1 MNYIDVEF
9 LTSASSIT
17 ECPLSDLPEFVLSG
31 RSNVGKSSLINAM
44 MNRKQLAYVGN
55 TPGKTRLLNF
65 FKVDNRCMFVDVPGY
80 GFAHR
85 SHDELIK
92 FGKMM
97 DEYFEQRENL
107 KALILIVDYRHK
119 PTKDDVTMIEYAREQ
134 QLPILV
140 CATKKDKCKRSELGK
155 LKKVISETLSVPQ
168 TSIIDFSCETKEGV
182 DVLWSKIN
190 EMITLED
197 KD

>member
-1 MNYIDVEF
+1 MNYVEVEF
-9 LTSASSIT
+9 LTSASSIE
-17 ECPLSDLPEFVLSG
+17 ECPASDLPEFVLSG

-44 MNRKQLAYVGN
+44 VNRKRLAYVGN

-65 FKVDNRCMFVDVPGY
+65 FKVDQRCVFVDVPGY

-85 SHDELIK
+85 SQAELMR

-97 DEYFEQRENL
+97 DGYFENRQNI

-119 PTKDDVTMIEYAREQ
+119 PTGDDVTMIEYAREK

-140 CATKKDKCKRSELGK
+140 CATKKDKCKRSELAK
-155 LKKVISETLSVPQ
+155 LKKTISETLNVPLA
-168 TSIIDFSCETKEGV
+168 SILDFSSETKEGV
-182 DVLWSKIN
+182 DELWAKMN
-190 EMITLED
+190 ELIETQN
-197 KD
+197 

>member
-1 MNYIDVEF
+1 MDYIDVEF

-17 ECPLSDLPEFVLSG
+17 ECPQSDLPEFVLSG

-44 MNRKQLAYVGN
+44 VNRKQLAYVGN

-65 FKVDNRCMFVDVPGY
+65 FEVDHRCMFVDVPGY

-85 SHDELIK
+85 SQNELIQ

-97 DEYFEQRENL
+97 DDYFEQRENL

-140 CATKKDKCKRSELGK
+140 CATKKDKCKRSELSK
-155 LKKVISETLSVPQ
+155 LKKAISETLNVPS
-168 TSIIDFSCETKEGV
+168 TSIIDFSSQTKEGV
-182 DVLWSKIN
+182 EELWSKLN
-190 EMITLED
+190 EMIGM
-197 KD
+197 